1 MKNKKMMCVFAL
13 ISAVLSAGLPV
24 HGAEGT
30 ADALLNTLPEN
41 CVAVVR
47 VNNLNDALTKLD
59 TYLAGASPV
68 PVSLAML
75 VNMQLTAI
83 TGDAMLTGI
92 DKSGSFAL
100 FVMPAEEGQVKAGL
114 LVPVTS
120 FDEFVKNNQNITK
133 SDDGTCLLSSPQS
146 TMGAIALKPALGGK
160 YALAVPE
167 FETESLAVLQKA
179 IEDKTAKRLAS
190 RLNPAQMK
198 EALTSPAWGYVNL
211 SQLYAQYGQEIT
223 EGLEE
228 AMLAGAQGGM
238 TDMME
243 VQAKLVSD
251 MFAAFAQDADSMTIS
266 ILPEAA
272 LLTVDTTLRAKDGSE
287 TAKCLTADS
296 SASKGYQLGGFTDN
310 SYAVSSLMKVN
321 QPMFKKYNEMMI
333 KIINASAQEGTTTEQ
348 SEKMTA
354 VLNDMMAMIGNEI
367 AFSFSYASGTPPFRF
382 REVVELKEG
391 ASVKTL
397 MTKGLDIANSLYKSM
412 NMPFSLSYLPGTETY
427 KGTAIDSMKLSFT
440 EGAEQNEEFAEAVKT
455 MYGGEGIQYYMAQKG
470 KLLMMTMGPKGLE
483 EIKSLIDQPASTA
496 VTGDMKTALDLL
508 GQSGYTDFAAS
519 MNIIRLMKGMG
530 EMMQTLGG
538 DAAMNPFKNIFSG
551 MTIQS
556 QSCLVMGGKI
566 ADSQFGMRTV
576 LPKQHLIE
584 VVTAAMQ
591 IQQQMMQQQMQ
602 QTPTQPQQEASAT
615 PFAAAAG
622 AGAGAAASPE
632 KSSSPTLKTWIG
644 KKAPELK
651 MVDLDGQIYRVSRL
665 KGKKVVLDFWA
676 TWCPPCKESIPHLVD
691 LRGKAAPETATII
704 GLTNEAQDKV
714 SEFVKTAKINY
725 PIVIYSEEVPAPYG
739 DITGLPTLFLIDA
752 EGTIADIIEG
762 YDPETTVQK
771 LEAFLK

>member
-1 MKNKKMMCVFAL
+1 MKNKKMMCVFTL

-59 TYLAGASPV
+59 AYLAGASPV

-83 TGDAMLTGI
+83 TGDAMLTGL
-92 DKSGSFAL
+92 DKSGSFTL
-100 FVMPAEEGQVKAGL
+100 FAIPAEEGQVKAGL

-120 FDEFVKNNQNITK
+120 FDEFVKNNKNVTK
-133 SDDGTCLLSSPQS
+133 SDDGTSLLSSPQS
-146 TMGAIALKPALGGK
+146 TLGAVALKPALGGK
-160 YALAVPE
+160 FALAVPE
-167 FETESLAVLQKA
+167 FETESLALLQKA
-179 IEDKTAKRLAS
+179 LDDMSVKRLAS
-190 RLNPAQMK
+190 RLSPAQAK

-223 EGLEE
+223 ESLEE
-228 AMLAGAQGGM
+228 AILSGAQGGM
-238 TDMME
+238 TEMME

-251 MFAAFAQDADSMTIS
+251 MFAAFAQDADSMTIAL
-266 ILPEAA
+266 LPEAA
-272 LLTVDTTLRAKDGSE
+272 QLTVDATLRAKDGSE

-296 SASKGYQLGGFTDN
+296 SVSKGYQLGGFTDN
-310 SYAVSSLMKVN
+310 SYAVSGLMKVN
-321 QPMFKKYNEMMI
+321 QPMFKKYNDMML
-333 KIINASAQEGTTTEQ
+333 KIINASAQEGATPAQ

-367 AFSFSYASGTPPFRF
+367 AFSFSYAAGTPPFRL
-382 REVVELKEG
+382 REVVELKED
-391 ASVKTL
+391 ASMKTM

-427 KGTAIDSMKLSFT
+427 KGTAIDSMKLSFN
-440 EGAEQNEEFAEAVKT
+440 EGEEQTKEFAEAVKT
-455 MYGGEGIQYYMAQKG
+455 MYGAEGIQYYMAQKG
-470 KLLMMTMGPKGLE
+470 KLLMMTMGPKGLD
-483 EIKSLIDQPASTA
+483 EIKSLIDQPASVA
-496 VTGDMKTALDLL
+496 VGGDMKAALDLL

-519 MNIIRLMKGMG
+519 VNIIRLMKGMG

-551 MTIQS
+551 MNIQS
-556 QSCLVMGGKI
+556 QSCLIMGGKI
-566 ADSQFGMRTV
+566 ADGQFGMRTA

-602 QTPTQPQQEASAT
+602 PQQGTTDLSAQPQTT
-615 PFAAAAG
+615 PFAPAAA
-622 AGAGAAASPE
+622 AAPE
-632 KSSSPTLKTWIG
+632 KSSSPSALKAWIG

-651 MVDLDGQIYRVSRL
+651 MVDMDGQIHRVSRL

-676 TWCPPCKESIPHLVD
+676 TWCPPCKESIPDLIA

-704 GLTNEAQDKV
+704 GLSNEAQDKV

-739 DITGLPTLFLIDA
+739 EITGLPTLFLIDA
-752 EGTIADIIEG
+752 EGTITDVIEG
-762 YDPETTVQK
+762 YDPETTPQK